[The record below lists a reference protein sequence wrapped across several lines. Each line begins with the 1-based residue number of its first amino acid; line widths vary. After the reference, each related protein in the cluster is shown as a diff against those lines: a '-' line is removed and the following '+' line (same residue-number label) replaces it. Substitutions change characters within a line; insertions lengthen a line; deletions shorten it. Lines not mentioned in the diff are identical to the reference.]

1 MSGNTGATAG
11 AMLLMVTRESD
22 MIDFQSLFSQAR
34 APLVGIDISTSGV
47 RLVEL
52 SQQPDKSL
60 RLERYASE
68 PFPRGS
74 VVDGNIENID
84 VVADAVRRVWKKSG
98 TRAKHV
104 ALGMPPASVIT
115 KKIILPAGLSEDQLE
130 VQVESEASQYIP
142 FALDEVSL
150 DFDVI
155 GVAPNSPDDMEVMLA
170 ASRREKV
177 EDRVALAEAAGLKAT
192 VMDIESYAARAAMER
207 VSGLGP
213 HGGADQVVALFQIGA
228 QVTHISV
235 QLDGATIYEREQ
247 PFGGNQLT
255 QDIVRAYGLSYDEAE
270 TRKKSGE
277 LAENYQR
284 DLLTPFLESAALEV
298 TRAIQFFFTSTPYT
312 RVDQVYL
319 AGGCALMPGLLE
331 MVAGRTKI
339 SSAVLS
345 PFKGMQ
351 LAPTVREQQLRLEA
365 PAYLVACGL
374 ALRRFG

>member
-1 MSGNTGATAG
+1 
-11 AMLLMVTRESD
+11 
-22 MIDFQSLFSQAR
+22 MIDLKSLFVPGN
-34 APLVGIDISTSGV
+34 APLVGLDISTSGV

-52 SQQPDKSL
+52 SQVGKHDY

-68 PFPRGS
+68 TFPRGA

-84 VVADAVRRVWKKSG
+84 QVNEAVRRVWKKSG
-98 TRAKHV
+98 TRAKNV

-115 KKIILPAGLSEDQLE
+115 KKIILPAGLSEDELE

-150 DFDVI
+150 DFDVL
-155 GVAPNSPDDMEVMLA
+155 GPAAQPEDLEVMLA

-177 EDRVALAEAAGLKAT
+177 EDRVAIAEAAGLKAT
-192 VMDIESYAARAAMER
+192 VMDIDSYAARAALDR
-207 VSGLGP
+207 VIGLNP
-213 HGGADQVVALFQIGA
+213 QSGADQVVALFQIGA
-228 QVTHISV
+228 HVTHISV
-235 QLDGATIYEREQ
+235 MQDGITIYEREQ

-255 QDIVRAYGLSYDEAE
+255 QDIVRAYGLSFDEAE
-270 TRKKSGE
+270 SRKKSGD
-277 LAENYQR
+277 LADNYQA
-284 DLLTPFLESAALEV
+284 DLLTPFLESAAMEV

-312 RVDQVYL
+312 RVDQLYL
-319 AGGCALMPGLLE
+319 AGGCALIPGLLD
-331 MVAGRTKI
+331 MVASRTKI

-351 LAPTVREQQLRLEA
+351 LAPNVREAQLRNEA

-374 ALRRFG
+374 AMRRFG